1 LLILIQC
8 GRGPEKASAGES
20 KITIGMVA
28 DEWLFSLEKAGTWA
42 AQQMFLPLVYKDSRG
57 EWEPALAE
65 RWEHSDDYK
74 EWTFFLRK
82 DVKWHDGKPT
92 TAHDVKFTFDLLKS
106 PDVGDWRHPISSV
119 EVIDDYSL
127 IIRYKQ
133 PREYGWY
140 QVFYPKHILEE
151 LDPKEFWKWDFWKL
165 GISLDRGREAIEPY
179 I

>member
-1 LLILIQC
+1 MRKNIYPTIFIAVFLLILIQC
-8 GRGPEKASAGES
+8 GKGPEKASAGES

-28 DEWLFSLEKAGTWA
+28 DEWLFFLERAGTWA

-74 EWTFFLRK
+74 DWTFFLRK
-82 DVKWHDGKPT
+82 DVK
-92 TAHDVKFTFDLLKS
+92 FTFDLLMS

-127 IIRYKQ
+127 IIRYK
-133 PREYGWY
+133 
-140 QVFYPKHILEE
+140 H
-151 LDPKEFWKWDFWKL
+151 
-165 GISLDRGREAIEPY
+165 
-179 I
+179 